1 MRIFG
6 IIYSILLLL
15 VCKMYNCTEI
25 ENDEKSS
32 DILENTVRIPR
43 GNILFFHH
51 AGSQSHLNFIRPLAK
66 GLADHGHNVT
76 IAQFSS
82 SISKHENI
90 TEVLI
95 KDR

>member
-15 VCKMYNCTEI
+15 VCEMYNCTEI

-43 GNILFFHH
+43 GNILF
-51 AGSQSHLNFIRPLAK
+51 STMP
-66 GLADHGHNVT
+66 GLKV
-76 IAQFSS
+76 I
-82 SISKHENI
+82 
-90 TEVLI
+90 
-95 KDR
+95 